1 LDTKTREGEPE
12 TGLLETMEQG
22 DPTPENLLRVRMQK
36 DALPQA
42 GFSSK
47 KPSGNSGHG
56 NLSPSHSDVNERTRE
71 K

>member
-1 LDTKTREGEPE
+1 VGFGHPKTREGEPE
-12 TGLLETMEQG
+12 TGLLETMKHN

-47 KPSGNSGHG
+47 SRRGTAGT
-56 NLSPSHSDVNERTRE
+56 EI
-71 K
+71 